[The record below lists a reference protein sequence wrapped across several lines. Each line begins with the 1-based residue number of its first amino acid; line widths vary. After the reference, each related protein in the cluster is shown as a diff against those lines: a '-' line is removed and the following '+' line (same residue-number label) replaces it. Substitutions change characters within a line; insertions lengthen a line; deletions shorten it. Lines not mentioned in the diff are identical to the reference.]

1 MNEIAKIVVNFY
13 SFYRNIQMHNKKV
26 SSWISIEFP
35 GYMRVSVPTPISMIQ
50 IYTGT
55 WQNWDHLTFTVCDAC
70 AAVRNNRNWF
80 LYRSVIQILSAWLCT
95 DLERWL
101 LDYVSG
107 VSDRGHW
114 MTSKSQGKVVHPAR
128 I

>member
-55 WQNWDHLTFTVCDAC
+55 
-70 AAVRNNRNWF
+70 
-80 LYRSVIQILSAWLCT
+80 
-95 DLERWL
+95 
-101 LDYVSG
+101 
-107 VSDRGHW
+107 
-114 MTSKSQGKVVHPAR
+114 
-128 I
+128 